1 MLQRLVIS
9 NYALIRHLDLSF
21 GEGFSTLT
29 GETGAGK
36 SIMLGALG
44 LVLGNRADTQVLW
57 DKEEKCV
64 VEATFRV
71 KGYQLEAWFL
81 ENDLDFSEEMM
92 LRREISPSGKSRA
105 FINDT
110 PVTLPLLKEVG
121 SRLVNIHSQH
131 EILLL
136 NNRDFQLAV
145 IDSFAGIEKEVETC
159 QMLYLEYTRLLGELR
174 AIREEHAAQ
183 LAQQDY
189 DMFLLEELRMADLDK
204 VDLQVMEASC
214 RMLEHAG
221 EIRQLLYK
229 LMELF
234 GNEPVNLI
242 SALRSASDS
251 LQKMEAVGKL
261 AHVAERLKSLWL
273 ETDDLHREIALL
285 AEEVDDNP
293 EELALVRDRLNQ
305 LNHLLQKHRVN
316 ELSDLVAIRNSLS
329 EKWNRHHDRGTEIS
343 EISTACDARFQEL
356 MQRSSELSRRRTEAS
371 VPLAEHLCHIL
382 AKLGMPQSTVNFLI
396 TPLPEPGADGSDHVE
411 LLFSANAG
419 SDPSPVSR
427 VASGGELSRLMLA
440 IKSVLSTRQLIPTII
455 FDEIDA
461 GVSGE
466 IAGKA
471 GNIMQLMGAS
481 MQVIAITHLPQIAAR
496 GAEQFQASKYLENGR
511 TISVVQKLSH
521 AERVEAIALMLS
533 DGATSPESLA
543 NAHRLLKGETG

>member
-21 GEGFSTLT
+21 GEGLSTLT

-57 DKEEKCV
+57 DKDEKCV

-71 KGYQLEAWFL
+71 KGYQLEEWFSDH
-81 ENDLDFSEEMM
+81 DLDFTHEML
-92 LRREISPSGKSRA
+92 LRREINAAGKSRA

-110 PVTLPLLKEVG
+110 PVTLPLMKEVG

-145 IDSFAGIEKEVETC
+145 IDSFAGIEKEVETF
-159 QMLYLEYTRLLGELR
+159 QVLYREYTRLIEELS
-174 AIREEHAAQ
+174 AIKEEHASQ
-183 LAQQDY
+183 MVQQDY
-189 DMFLLEELRMADLDK
+189 DMFLLEELQTTDLDK
-204 VDLQVMEASC
+204 VDIQALEASC

-221 EIRQLLYK
+221 EIRQLLYRII
-229 LMELF
+229 ELF

-242 SALRSASDS
+242 SVLRSSSES
-251 LQKMEAVGKL
+251 LQKMEAGGKL
-261 AHVAERLKSLWL
+261 AEVAERLKSLWL
-273 ETDDLHREIALL
+273 ETDDLNREISLM

-293 EELALVRDRLNQ
+293 GELAMVQERLNQ
-305 LNHLLQKHRVN
+305 IYHLLQKHRAN
-316 ELSDLVAIRNSLS
+316 ELSDLIKIRDALS
-329 EKWNRHHDRGTEIS
+329 EKWVKHHDRGTEIS
-343 EISTACDARFQEL
+343 RISAECDVKYQEL
-356 MQRSSELSRRRTEAS
+356 IQRSSLLSKHRAEAS
-371 VPLAEHLCHIL
+371 LPLAEHLLGIL
-382 AKLGMPQSTVNFLI
+382 EKLGMPQSTVKFLI
-396 TPLPEPGADGSDHVE
+396 TPLPEPGTDGSDHVE

-471 GNIMQLMGAS
+471 GNIMRQMGSS
-481 MQVIAITHLPQIAAR
+481 MQVIAITHLPQIASR
-496 GAEQFQASKYLENGR
+496 GAEQFQASKYMDSGR
-511 TISVVQKLSH
+511 TVSVVQKLTPE
-521 AERVEAIALMLS
+521 ERVEAIALMLS
-533 DGATSPESLA
+533 DGEPTPESLA
-543 NAHRLLKGETG
+543 NARRLLKGEQ

>member
-1 MLQRLVIS
+1 MLQRLVIT

-21 GEGFSTLT
+21 GAGLSTLT

-71 KGYQLEAWFL
+71 QGYQLEEWFSG
-81 ENDLDFSEEMM
+81 NDLDYLPETI
-92 LRREISPSGKSRA
+92 LRREITPAGKSRA

-110 PVTLPLLKEVG
+110 PVTLPLMKEVG

-145 IDSFAGIEKEVETC
+145 IDSFAGIEKEVDAYQT
-159 QMLYLEYTRLLGELR
+159 LFRDYTRLREKLA

-183 LAQQDY
+183 IAQQDY
-189 DMFLLEELRMADLDK
+189 DMFLLDELRLAELDK
-204 VDLQVMEASC
+204 VDLQAMEASC

-221 EIRQLLYK
+221 EIRLVLHRLLD
-229 LMELF
+229 LF
-234 GNEPVNLI
+234 SNEPVNLI
-242 SALRSASDS
+242 SAFRNASES
-251 LQKMEAVGKL
+251 LYRMEAGGKL
-261 AHVAERLKSLWL
+261 AQVAERLKSMWL
-273 ETDDLHREIALL
+273 ETDDLNREMELL
-285 AEEVDDNP
+285 AGEVDDNP
-293 EELALVRDRLNQ
+293 EELATIRDRLSQ
-305 LNHLLQKHRVN
+305 LYHIMQKHRVN
-316 ELSDLVAIRNSLS
+316 DLAGLISIRDTLS
-329 EKWNRHHDRGTEIS
+329 EKWLKHNDRGTEIS
-343 EISTACDARFQEL
+343 RISAECEIKYQEL
-356 MQRSSELSRRRTEAS
+356 KDRCAKLSRERAQAS
-371 VPLAEHLCHIL
+371 KPLAEHLGGIL
-382 AKLGMPQSTVNFLI
+382 AKLGMPLSAVNFQI

-471 GNIMQLMGAS
+471 GNIMQQMGSS

-511 TISVVQKLSH
+511 TFSVVQKLTPS
-521 AERVEAIALMLS
+521 ERIEAIARMLS
-533 DGATSPESLA
+533 DGDPTPESLA
-543 NAHRLLKGETG
+543 NAHRLMLRDKR